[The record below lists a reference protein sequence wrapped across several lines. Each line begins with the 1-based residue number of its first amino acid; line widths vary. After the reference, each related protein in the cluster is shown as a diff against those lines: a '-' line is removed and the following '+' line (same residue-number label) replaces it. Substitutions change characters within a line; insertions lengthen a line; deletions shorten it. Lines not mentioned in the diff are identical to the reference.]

1 MRIQPFD
8 YWAAPGL
15 NEALNELEL
24 HGADAAVIA
33 GGTDLVLNMK
43 KKNILPRRVIS
54 LHNLNELDFVQADE
68 SLDNDSV
75 RIGALAKHADLAEN
89 PFLKQHF
96 PILCEAV
103 GLIGSWQIR
112 NVGTIGGNLC
122 NASPAADSAPP
133 LLVLNAQL
141 VLASKKGEK
150 KIALESFFTGPGA
163 TVLEPDQILKEIVIE
178 IPKQP
183 SAGCYMKLRRRKAV
197 DVSLAGVAF
206 QAETGPER
214 KTLAK
219 VGIALGGVAPTPVR
233 VPEAEALLAGQTLD
247 EAVTKISDCAEI
259 AAKAASPI
267 DDVRATASYRRT
279 IINVFIQRCAQN
291 VLNTLKKSGGD

>member
-1 MRIQPFD
+1 MRIRPFD

-15 NEALNELEL
+15 DEALNELDL
-24 HGADAAVIA
+24 HGADAKVIA

-43 KKNILPRRVIS
+43 KKTILPHRVIS
-54 LHNLNELDFVQADE
+54 LHNLHELDFVKPE
-68 SLDNDSV
+68 DSRV
-75 RIGALAKHADLAEN
+75 RIGALTKHADLAAN
-89 PFLKQHF
+89 PFLKQHL

-112 NVGTIGGNLC
+112 NVGTIGGNIC

-141 VLASKKGEK
+141 IVASKSVEK
-150 KIALESFFTGPGA
+150 TIPLASFFTGPGETA
-163 TVLEPDQILKEIVIE
+163 LETGQILKEIVIE
-178 IPKQP
+178 LPRQR
-183 SAGCYMKLRRRKAV
+183 SAGCYLKLRRRKAV

-206 QAETGPER
+206 QAEIGSDG
-214 KTLAK
+214 KSLAK

-233 VPEAEALLAGQTLD
+233 ALAAEAILVGLTLD
-247 EAVTKISDCAEI
+247 EAITKISDCAKI
-259 AAKAASPI
+259 AVEAASPI

-279 IINVFIQRCAQN
+279 IINVFIHRCAQN
-291 VLNTLKKSGGD
+291 VLNTLKNGGGN

>member
-1 MRIQPFD
+1 MRIRPFD

-15 NEALNELEL
+15 DEALSELDL
-24 HGADAAVIA
+24 HGADAKVIA

-54 LHNLNELDFVQADE
+54 LHNLNELDFVQPD
-68 SLDNDSV
+68 DSRV
-75 RIGALAKHADLAEN
+75 RIGALTKHADLAAN
-89 PFLKQHF
+89 PFLKQHL

-112 NVGTIGGNLC
+112 NVGTIGGNIC

-141 VLASKKGEK
+141 IVASKTAEK
-150 KIALESFFTGPGA
+150 KIPLASFFTGPGETA
-163 TVLEPDQILKEIVIE
+163 LETGQILKEIVIE
-178 IPKQP
+178 LPRQR
-183 SAGCYMKLRRRKAV
+183 SAGCYLKLRRRKAV
-197 DVSLAGVAF
+197 DVSLAGLAF
-206 QAETGPER
+206 QAETGSDGN
-214 KTLAK
+214 TLAK

-233 VPEAEALLAGQTLD
+233 APEAEAILVGLTLD
-247 EAVTKISDCAEI
+247 EAITKVSDCAKI
-259 AAKAASPI
+259 AVKAASPI

-279 IINVFIQRCAQN
+279 IVDVFFHQCAQK
-291 VLNTLKKSGGD
+291 VLDTLKNGGGN

>member
-1 MRIQPFD
+1 MRIRPFD

-15 NEALNELEL
+15 AEALNELDL
-24 HGADAAVIA
+24 HGADAKVIA

-43 KKNILPRRVIS
+43 KKTILPRRVIS
-54 LHNLNELDFVQADE
+54 LHNLNELDFVKSD
-68 SLDNDSV
+68 DSRV
-75 RIGALAKHADLAEN
+75 RIGALTKHADLAAN
-89 PFLKQHF
+89 PFLKQHL

-112 NVGTIGGNLC
+112 NVGTIGGNIC

-141 VLASKKGEK
+141 IVASKTVEK
-150 KIALESFFTGPGA
+150 KIPLASFFTGPGETA
-163 TVLEPDQILKEIVIE
+163 LETGQILKEIVIE
-178 IPKQP
+178 LPRQRT
-183 SAGCYMKLRRRKAV
+183 AGCYLKLRRRKAV

-206 QAETGPER
+206 QAETGSDG

-233 VPEAEALLAGQTLD
+233 APEAEAVLVGLTLD
-247 EAVTKISDCAEI
+247 EALTKVSGCAKI
-259 AAKAASPI
+259 AVKAASPI
-267 DDVRATASYRRT
+267 DDVRASASYRRT
-279 IINVFIQRCAQN
+279 IVDVFVHQCAQK
-291 VLNTLKKSGGD
+291 VLGTLKNGGGN